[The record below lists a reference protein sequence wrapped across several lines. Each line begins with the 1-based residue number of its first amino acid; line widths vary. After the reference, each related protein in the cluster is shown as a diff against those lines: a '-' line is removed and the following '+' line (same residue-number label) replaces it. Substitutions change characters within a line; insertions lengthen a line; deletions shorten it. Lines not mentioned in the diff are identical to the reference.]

1 MARYTQDPTTGEK
14 TLVSGT
20 NYIPPC
26 LAKTASRKAESFI
39 PAQSVETPQKQDEAT
54 HENTD

>member
-26 LAKTASRKAESFI
+26 LAKTASRKADSFI
-39 PAQSVETPQKQDEAT
+39 PAPIVETTKDADEAT